1 MRSQIDAISTKLAEG
16 AYYMA
21 SVTKKDS
28 SGEQPE
34 AVVKELYK
42 APSFRFESVFE
53 VTALSCG
60 KISATQGPCHSNSK
74 VS

>member
-1 MRSQIDAISTKLAEG
+1 
-16 AYYMA
+16 MA

-28 SGEQPE
+28 SGEQLE
-34 AVVKELYK
+34 AAVKEPYK

-60 KISATQGPCHSNSK
+60 KISATQGDCNKNRKAS
-74 VS
+74 

>member
-28 SGEQPE
+28 SGEHLE
-34 AVVKELYK
+34 AAVKEVYK

-60 KISATQGPCHSNSK
+60 KISTTQAICSKNSK

>member
-1 MRSQIDAISTKLAEG
+1 
-16 AYYMA
+16 MA

-28 SGEQPE
+28 SSEQLE
-34 AVVKELYK
+34 AAVKEHYK

-60 KISATQGPCHSNSK
+60 KISATQGACNRNQKAS
-74 VS
+74 